1 MLLAGTQCPTAAHY
15 RHVTP
20 LQTHLS
26 YHGYCRLHPSGGEG
40 GEGVG
45 EGGRGRE
52 EEGGGEVPMTDKEVV
67 DDVKG
72 FQMRSYI
79 KL

>member
-15 RHVTP
+15 HHVTP

-26 YHGYCRLHPSGGEG
+26 YHGCCRLHPSGGKGGEG
-40 GEGVG
+40 GEGGRRGG
-45 EGGRGRE
+45 ERERGE
-52 EEGGGEVPMTDKEVV
+52 GGEVPMTDKEVM

-72 FQMRSYI
+72 FQMRS
-79 KL
+79 